1 MGWIE
6 VVFGISVQGSLSFP
20 LKAHENVNLQ
30 TPGSETSINTT
41 HKPSDLRFCICDS
54 CFLSALIGHLSKAAT
69 YLPIF
74 AFRFYIPKWAPVHQ
88 NTPAFKLF
96 LMMFRSLD
104 TNLTSLSH
112 LKGSPTHTL
121 QQMYLGKEFNTCTG
135 HPDLSASCSN
145 AWTQDLE
152 FALGSRSDH
161 INPGPPSW

>member
-20 LKAHENVNLQ
+20 LKAHESVNLQ
-30 TPGSETSINTT
+30 TPGSEASINTT
-41 HKPSDLRFCICDS
+41 HKPSDLRLCMCYS

-104 TNLTSLSH
+104 TNLTSLF
-112 LKGSPTHTL
+112 PFE
-121 QQMYLGKEFNTCTG
+121 KESN
-135 HPDLSASCSN
+135 SCSCSKCTWEKN
-145 AWTQDLE
+145 LIHVLVTLTFQ
-152 FALGSRSDH
+152 H
-161 INPGPPSW
+161 PVQMH